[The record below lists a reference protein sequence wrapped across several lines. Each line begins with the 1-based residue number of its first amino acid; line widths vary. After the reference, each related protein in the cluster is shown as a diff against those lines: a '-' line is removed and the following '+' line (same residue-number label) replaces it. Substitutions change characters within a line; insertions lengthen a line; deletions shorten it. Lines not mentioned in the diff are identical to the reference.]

1 MVNAHG
7 GIAALALGAL
17 ILLTTA
23 CGRGD
28 EEEAPAAAGDQV
40 PVVADSVIEA
50 QVQASLDADP
60 RLDRDDIRVEAHSVD
75 QEVTLVGSVPS
86 RLEMSIARANAQS
99 VLGVRRVLIDSLVVE
114 SEMRGRASATSS
126 GRRSSPAASRWRPA
140 PCSTAAR

>member
-86 RLEMSIARANAQS
+86 RLEMSIARTNAQS
-99 VLGVRRVLIDSLVVE
+99 VLGVKRVLIDSLVVE
-114 SEMRGRASATSS
+114 SEQRGEASATETV
-126 GRRSSPAASRWRPA
+126 PEAAPDTATGTA
-140 PCSTAAR
+140 P